1 MTIADR
7 LKLVMRRY
15 INKENRR
22 VNRIMEK
29 SKSFV
34 IVGQIKDLTLERI
47 KLAWHRAG
55 MEGMETEL
63 PE

>member
-1 MTIADR
+1 
-7 LKLVMRRY
+7 
-15 INKENRR
+15 
-22 VNRIMEK
+22 MEK

-47 KLAWHRAG
+47 TLEWQKAG